1 MSKRFVVAT
10 NGSSVENR
18 DKITKFFDAKT
29 WGYWHWFNELWV
41 LVGVPDTY
49 SAKSMWEE
57 LSNATGLNTELLIVF
72 DIPPG
77 QINWWGWAAKEGWE
91 WMGTKLNS

>member
-41 LVGVPDTY
+41 LWEFRTLTPQNRCG
-49 SAKSMWEE
+49 KSCQMQQ
-57 LSNATGLNTELLIVF
+57 
-72 DIPPG
+72 D
-77 QINWWGWAAKEGWE
+77 
-91 WMGTKLNS
+91 